1 MNKVLKNISKV
12 SLILIISLI
21 FIDFVNAETYNN
33 YTDSLKSCGN
43 GLLTDIP
50 SALPKVISIIY
61 IAIQVAVPVVLVIMG
76 SLDLMK
82 SITAGKEDEIAK
94 GRQTFIKRL
103 VAAVLVF
110 FAFVIVKLV
119 IGLVA
124 DSDSKIIDCT
134 NCFIRNECNNN
145 I

>member
-1 MNKVLKNISKV
+1 MNKVLKNMTKI
-12 SLILIISLI
+12 SLILIVSLI
-21 FIDFVNAETYNN
+21 FIDIVNAETYNN

-61 IAIQVAVPVVLVIMG
+61 IVIQVAVPVVLVIMG

-124 DSDSKIIDCT
+124 DSNSKIIDCT
-134 NCFIRNECNNN
+134 NCFIRNECKNN

>member
-1 MNKVLKNISKV
+1 MKKVLKNISKI
-12 SLILIISLI
+12 SLFLITSLI
-21 FIDFVNAETYNN
+21 FLDFVNADTYNN
-33 YTDSLKSCGN
+33 YTGSLRSCGD

-61 IAIQVAVPVVLVIMG
+61 IIIQVAVPIVLVIMG

-82 SITAGKEDEIAK
+82 AITAGKEDEISK
-94 GRQTFIKRL
+94 GRQIFIKRL
-103 VAAVLVF
+103 IAAVLVF